1 MTIKHLVISGGG
13 PSGFYAYGAAKYL
26 SNHKFWNIEN
36 IETIYGTSI
45 GAYLGT
51 ILCLKYDWDT
61 LDDYIIKRPLNKIF
75 NVSPEAFFRI
85 WETKG
90 IFGEECMRETL
101 KPLLIAK
108 ELNIDITLKEFYD
121 YSKIELHMFSVD
133 INDFPLRE
141 TDISYKTHPDLT
153 LITALTMTTS
163 IPFIFKPVILNDKC
177 FLDGG
182 IVINYPLNICL
193 SQTKCNENEILA
205 FKNYY
210 STETNIRS
218 YNINDN
224 TTLMTFWLSFMRLLI
239 KQLNKDSVQP
249 TISNEVKCLVDD
261 IGDVDEWKK
270 CLNEKEQREKFV
282 KKGEAAGFMFYQYKS
297 SLKGQ

>member
-26 SNHKFWNIEN
+26 SNHDFWNIEN
-36 IETIYGTSI
+36 VETIYGTSI
-45 GAYLGT
+45 GAYLGA

-90 IFGEECMRETL
+90 IFGEECLRETL

-108 ELNIDITLKEFYD
+108 ELNVEITLKEFYD

-163 IPFIFKPVILNDKC
+163 IPFIFKPVILNEKC

-210 STETNIRS
+210 STETNIS

-239 KQLNKDSVQP
+239 KQLNKDAIQP